1 MAHLGNSMTINPDSR
16 KSDSSMADYCL
27 PFGVD
32 DLDSNM
38 QVEPGPPKRIRCFVR
53 GCEHWLCP
61 PSRQGG
67 GQVCPDHGIR
77 CHSSGT
83 YSYADISR
91 NLIIDA
97 NVFSKRVIGHPF
109 KYETSRF
116 NQENSEDAVTWN
128 VFRSLQRE
136 GCLHHVA
143 NEVTR
148 LDLLEEPQ
156 LFLWGLALTGDTFE
170 PWELL
175 IEARQRFE
183 SDLPVRRPLT
193 EPDIALYS
201 PGKYLIL
208 IEAKFTSS
216 NPVYTDGPRKSSS
229 SLTKSELLDI
239 YWDDELTLLDRK
251 RARAVARVHYQF
263 WRNLVFAEWMARQG
277 GNETA
282 AYLGSL
288 TRRGYE
294 TESCREFGDLLN
306 GVFSERFSHFS
317 WEQLLEAS
325 WTRTHTL
332 DRLAAYMKS
341 KTAYL
346 QRAFD
351 IR

>member
-1 MAHLGNSMTINPDSR
+1 MAHLGYSMTINPDSR
-16 KSDSSMADYCL
+16 NSDSSMAAYGL

-53 GCEHWLCP
+53 GCDHWLCP
-61 PSRQGG
+61 PSRFGG
-67 GQVCPDHGIR
+67 GEVCPDHGIR

-83 YSYADISR
+83 YSYADLNR

-97 NVFSKRVIGHPF
+97 DVFSKRVIGHPF
-109 KYETSRF
+109 KYESNRF

-128 VFRSLQRE
+128 VFRSLQQA

-143 NEVTR
+143 NEVAG
-148 LDLLEEPQ
+148 LDLTEEPQ

-175 IEARQRFE
+175 IEARRRFE

-239 YWDDELTLLDRK
+239 YWDDALKLLDRE
-251 RARAVARVHYQF
+251 RAQSAARVHYQF
-263 WRNLVFAEWMARQG
+263 WRNLVFAEWMARQE
-277 GNETA
+277 GNGTPA
-282 AYLGSL
+282 FLASL
-288 TRRGYE
+288 TRRGL
-294 TESCREFGDLLN
+294 ESTSCEEFAHLIN
-306 GVFSERFSHFS
+306 VHHQHQFRHIS
-317 WEQLLEAS
+317 WEGMLEHGS
-325 WTRTHTL
+325 QCPNSGK
-332 DRLAAYMKS
+332 LAAYFRS
-341 KTAYL
+341 KTASL
-346 QRAFD
+346 HRAF
-351 IR
+351 

>member
-1 MAHLGNSMTINPDSR
+1 MTINPNSR
-16 KSDSSMADYCL
+16 KSDSSMAGDCL

-38 QVEPGPPKRIRCFVR
+38 QVDLGPPKRIRCFAR

-83 YSYADISR
+83 YSYADLGR

-97 NVFSKRVIGHPF
+97 DMFSKRVIGHPF

-128 VFRSLQRE
+128 VFRSLQRA
-136 GCLHHVA
+136 GCLQDVA
-143 NEVTR
+143 NEVTG

-156 LFLWGLALTGDTFE
+156 LFLWGLALSGDTFE
-170 PWELL
+170 PWKLL
-175 IEARQRFE
+175 IDARRRFE

-208 IEAKFTSS
+208 IEAKLTSS

-239 YWDDELTLLDRK
+239 YWDDELMLLDRK
-251 RARAVARVHYQF
+251 RAQAVDRVHYQF
-263 WRNLVFAEWMARQG
+263 WRNLVFAEWMACQK
-277 GNETA
+277 GNETP

-294 TESCREFGDLLN
+294 TESCREFGELL
-306 GVFSERFSHFS
+306 GSSASSRFAHIS
-317 WEQLLEAS
+317 WEQIVETCGRKA
-325 WTRTHTL
+325 H
-332 DRLAAYMKS
+332 RLAQLNAYAHS
-341 KTAYL
+341 KTANL
-346 QRAFD
+346 RKCF
-351 IR
+351 RL